1 MIVASFR
8 LRFDAAFAAVQ
19 HRGFRCR
26 ASVVNQSAAPRPR
39 FLLSRAEW
47 VLVLITLFWGA
58 TFLIVQNALSASGPM
73 FFVGLRFA
81 SAAII
86 MALISLPA
94 LRQGITRAEWQ
105 AGLAIGI
112 MITIGYGLQTVGLQT
127 ILSSQSA
134 FITALYVPAVPLL
147 QWLFWR
153 KRPSRVMLLG
163 VVLSFVGLALLAGP
177 EGLSLQLAFG
187 EWMTLIGAFA
197 IAAEI
202 IFISLWAGR
211 VDTRRATVVQ
221 LAMASLFAFLAMIPA
236 GESIP
241 PPSAL
246 LIGTAI
252 GLGLMSALIQFGMN
266 WAQRSV
272 SATRATLIYA
282 GEPLWAALI
291 GRVAGER
298 LPFTGLL
305 GGLLIV
311 AAIVVSSWRPRQ
323 R

>member
-1 MIVASFR
+1 
-8 LRFDAAFAAVQ
+8 
-19 HRGFRCR
+19 
-26 ASVVNQSAAPRPR
+26 
-39 FLLSRAEW
+39 
-47 VLVLITLFWGA
+47 
-58 TFLIVQNALSASGPM
+58 
-73 FFVGLRFA
+73 
-81 SAAII
+81 
-86 MALISLPA
+86 
-94 LRQGITRAEWQ
+94 
-105 AGLAIGI
+105 
-112 MITIGYGLQTVGLQT
+112 
-127 ILSSQSA
+127 
-134 FITALYVPAVPLL
+134 
-147 QWLFWR
+147 
-153 KRPSRVMLLG
+153 
-163 VVLSFVGLALLAGP
+163 
-177 EGLSLQLAFG
+177 
-187 EWMTLIGAFA
+187 MTLIGAFA